1 MPARRFRFGLQKVL
15 ELREWEEKQAE
26 NELAAKTGQCT
37 TCEAALRALHVRQ
50 HEAFLHRG
58 AAGLDLTLLAVH
70 DAFRQRMLREIDAKE
85 KELARLTL
93 EREELLAVYLAARRR
108 REILTKL
115 SEKQAL
121 AFRQAEAK
129 REALV
134 LDDLNTAAFIRKMG
148 SVTQGEA
155 RIG

>member
-15 ELREWEEKQAE
+15 DLREWEEKQAE
-26 NELAAKTGQCT
+26 NNLAAKTGQCT
-37 TCEAALRALHVRQ
+37 TCEAALQALHVRQ
-50 HEAFLHRG
+50 HGAFLHRS
-58 AAGLDLTLLAVH
+58 AAGLDITLLAVH
-70 DAFRQRMLREIDAKE
+70 DAFRLRMLRDIETKE

-121 AFRQAEAK
+121 GFRQAEAK
-129 REALV
+129 RDALV
-134 LDDLNTAAFIRKMG
+134 LDDLNTAAFIRKMRAM
-148 SVTQGEA
+148 TQGEA